1 MSDGGAPG
9 RGITLRP
16 GNDGNSPPLRQH
28 LSIPWAGGGIAVSLL
43 YRILLFSTLITLM
56 STALQLYFDFRRG
69 VSGIE
74 ERFDEIRVST
84 VPSMSNS
91 LWVVDHD
98 QLRLLLNGIILLP
111 DIRMAEVREFSAT
124 ARTPL
129 VLTVGTPQ
137 ERPDLHAE
145 IPLIRVAEG
154 KSLTLGTL
162 RVEASLDDVYH
173 RLLTTAEVILIS
185 QGVKTFLV
193 SGFILFIFHRLLTR
207 HLISIA
213 ASLRQHDRRSSP
225 PLLTLDRP
233 QRKRPDELDQLI
245 RSLNDLAGDLYAA
258 NCELAGANAALEND
272 IALRR
277 SYEEQLYRQAHFDEL
292 TGLANR
298 LLTRDRLEQA
308 ILNSRRSQ
316 LPSALLFIDLD
327 NFKNVND
334 TLGHE
339 AGDTLLREAATRLSA
354 SIRQGDTLARMGGD
368 EFLIVLP
375 GIAGNVAARGIA
387 ERVLESFAPPF
398 RICGQDHYV
407 TASIGIALYPSD
419 GGDGPELLRN
429 ADLALYRAKE
439 RGRNRYEFFTAE
451 INERVQ
457 RRIMLESRLRLAVL
471 QSEFVLHYQ
480 PIVEAESRRPA
491 ALEALLRWRQ
501 PDGTLLAPGHFICV
515 AEEAGLIGEIGAW
528 VVETAIRE
536 TAGLFGREASAP
548 RVAVNVSPRQLRDPC
563 FVIRVMAALAA
574 HGLPP
579 GRLEL
584 EITEGVLMDE
594 APEVTDALNT
604 LCGHGVRLSID
615 DFGTGYSSL
624 SYLQRYPFDM
634 LKIDR
639 CFVSDATDEAAAARL
654 VETIIMM
661 AHGLGLETIAEGVE
675 TEEQFRFL
683 QSKGCDLMQGY
694 LMGRPAPLAEIA
706 ARFATRF
713 AADAA
718 PPPPKLLEAV
728 AGDGPAFS
736 PAPSA
741 G

>member
-1 MSDGGAPG
+1 M
-9 RGITLRP
+9 
-16 GNDGNSPPLRQH
+16 
-28 LSIPWAGGGIAVSLL
+28 SIPWAGGGIAVSLL

>member
-1 MSDGGAPG
+1 MSDGGLPG
-9 RGITLRP
+9 RAAAIP
-16 GNDGNSPPLRQH
+16 PENEGNPPAPERRS
-28 LSIPWAGGGIAVSLL
+28 SIPWPGGGGIAVSLL
-43 YRILLFSTLITLM
+43 LWILLFSTLVTLV
-56 STALQLYFDFRRG
+56 STALQLYFDFRRE
-69 VSGIE
+69 VRGIE

-98 QLRLLLNGIILLP
+98 QLRLLLNGIVRLP
-111 DIRMAEVREFSAT
+111 DMRMAEVREDRAT
-124 ARTPL
+124 AKTPL

-137 ERPDLHAE
+137 QRPGLSAE
-145 IPLIRVAEG
+145 MPLTRMAEG
-154 KSLTLGTL
+154 KTLTLGTL
-162 RVEASLDDVYH
+162 RVEATLDDVYH

-185 QGVKTFLV
+185 QGIKTFLV
-193 SGFILFIFHRLLTR
+193 SGFILFICHRLVTR

-213 ASLRQHDRRSSP
+213 ASLRLHDRRSSP

-233 QRKRPDELDQLI
+233 KRRRPDELDQLI

-308 ILNSRRSQ
+308 ILSSRRNQ

-339 AGDTLLREAATRLSA
+339 AGDTLLREAANRLST

-375 GIAGNVAARGIA
+375 CIAGNVSARGVA
-387 ERVLESFAPPF
+387 ERVLEAFAPPF
-398 RICGQDHYV
+398 RICGHDHFV

-419 GGDGPELLRN
+419 GSDSPELLRN

-471 QSEFVLHYQ
+471 HSEFVLHYQ
-480 PIVEAESRRPA
+480 PIAEAESRRPV

-501 PDGTLLAPGHFICV
+501 SDGTLVAPGHFIGV
-515 AEEAGLIGEIGAW
+515 AEEVGLIGEIGNW
-528 VVETAIRE
+528 VIETAIRE
-536 TAGLFGREASAP
+536 TAGLFGREESAP
-548 RVAVNVSPRQLRDPC
+548 RVAVNVSPRQLRDPS
-563 FVIRVMAALAA
+563 FVIRVMEALVA

-594 APEVTDALNT
+594 APEVTDALHR
-604 LCGHGVRLSID
+604 LCGHGIRLSID

-639 CFVSDATDEAAAARL
+639 CFVSSATDGAAAARL

-694 LMGRPAPLAEIA
+694 LLGRPAPLADIA
-706 ARFATRF
+706 VRFP
-713 AADAA
+713 ADAA
-718 PPPPKLLEAV
+718 PPPPKLLEAM
-728 AGDGPAFS
+728 AGDGPAPS

-741 G
+741 D

>member
-16 GNDGNSPPLRQH
+16 GNDGNPPPLRQH

-277 SYEEQLYRQAHFDEL
+277 SYEEQLHRQAHFDEL

>member
-16 GNDGNSPPLRQH
+16 GNDGNPPPLRQH

-111 DIRMAEVREFSAT
+111 DIRMVEVREFSAT

>member
-1 MSDGGAPG
+1 MSEGGAPG
-9 RGITLRP
+9 QAVTLRP
-16 GNDGNSPPLRQH
+16 EDNGKAPPLGRR
-28 LSIPWAGGGIAVSLL
+28 LSILWPGGGGIAVSLL
-43 YRILLFSTLITLM
+43 FRILLFSTLVTLI
-56 STALQLYFDFRRG
+56 STVLQLYFDFRRD
-69 VSGIE
+69 VREIE
-74 ERFDEIRVST
+74 GRFNEIRLSA
-84 VPSMSNS
+84 VPSLSNS

-98 QLRLLLNGIILLP
+98 QLRLLLDGIIRLP
-111 DIRMAEVREFSAT
+111 DMKMAEVREQSAV
-124 ARTPL
+124 AKTPM
-129 VLTVGTPQ
+129 VITVGTPQ
-137 ERPDLHAE
+137 ERPGLHAE
-145 IPLIRVAEG
+145 MPLTRMAEG
-154 KSLTLGTL
+154 KATILGSL
-162 RVEASLDDVYH
+162 RVEATLDDVYH

-185 QGVKTFLV
+185 QGIKTFLV
-193 SGFILFIFHRLLTR
+193 SGFILFICHRLVTR

-213 ASLRQHDRRSSP
+213 AGMRRHDRRSP
-225 PLLTLDRP
+225 LPLLTLDRP
-233 QRKRPDELDQLI
+233 KPGRSDELDQLI
-245 RSLNDLAGDLYAA
+245 QSLNDLAGDLYAA

-308 ILNSRRSQ
+308 ILNSRRNQ

-339 AGDTLLREAATRLSA
+339 AGDTLLREAANRLSA

-375 GIAGNVAARGIA
+375 CIADNAAARGVA
-387 ERVLESFAPPF
+387 ERVLEAFAPPF
-398 RICGQDHYV
+398 QICGYDHFV
-407 TASIGIALYPSD
+407 TASIGIALHPSD
-419 GGDGPELLRN
+419 GTDGPELLRN

-457 RRIMLESRLRLAVL
+457 RRITLEGRLRLAVL
-471 QSEFVLHYQ
+471 RSEFVLHYQ
-480 PIVEAESRRPA
+480 PIVEAEGRGLI
-491 ALEALLRWRQ
+491 ALETLLRWRQ
-501 PDGTLLAPGHFICV
+501 CDGTLVAPGHFIGV
-515 AEEAGLIGEIGAW
+515 AEEVGLIGEIGSW
-528 VVETAIRE
+528 VIETSIRE
-536 TAGLFGREASAP
+536 TAELFGREPAAP
-548 RVAVNVSPRQLRDPC
+548 RVAVNVSPRQLRDPS
-563 FVIRVMAALAA
+563 FVGRVTEALAT

-579 GRLEL
+579 CRLEL

-594 APEVTDALNT
+594 APEVTDALHR

-639 CFVSDATDEAAAARL
+639 CFVSNVTDGGAAARL

-661 AHGLGLETIAEGVE
+661 AHGLGLEAIAEGVE
-675 TEEQFRFL
+675 TEDQFRFL

-694 LMGRPAPLAEIA
+694 LLGRPAPLADIA
-706 ARFATRF
+706 ACLSAGAAPSPPELPGPVT
-713 AADAA
+713 ADAA
-718 PPPPKLLEAV
+718 GSSA
-728 AGDGPAFS
+728 AG
-736 PAPSA
+736 
-741 G
+741 

>member
-1 MSDGGAPG
+1 M
-9 RGITLRP
+9 
-16 GNDGNSPPLRQH
+16 RQH